1 MRKKIILLLLIPSLF
16 LVSCGKKEK
25 AQSTKVST
33 EDKGMVI
40 KDDEKKRSD
49 IINNIL
55 VGKSKISFNNTS
67 YDVMS
72 DGEFTQSNLWGTFQN
87 KKDKKT
93 SIQINASDNE
103 QKIYGDLTG
112 YELED
117 VKWDV
122 EEPVQYL
129 GVMEEALQYSTDKK
143 TLMFKAR
150 TGDVIF
156 SVTMFGK
163 EKLTNKNVL
172 ELKKLAKGIKVEFV
186 NGQAT
191 TNQ

>member
-1 MRKKIILLLLIPSLF
+1 MKKNLILLILIPSLF
-16 LVSCGKKEK
+16 LVSCGKKDK
-25 AQSTKVST
+25 QQATKTSA

-40 KDDEKKRSD
+40 KDDAKKRSD

-72 DGEFTQSNLWGTFQN
+72 DGKFTQSELWGTFQN
-87 KKDKKT
+87 SKDKKT
-93 SIQINASDNE
+93 NIQINASDNE
-103 QKIYGDLTG
+103 QKIYGDISG
-112 YELED
+112 YELEG

-122 EEPVQYL
+122 EDPVQYL
-129 GVMEEALQYSTDKK
+129 GVMEEALQYSKDKK
-143 TLMFKAR
+143 ALMFKAR
-150 TGDVIF
+150 TGDIIF

-163 EKLTNKNVL
+163 EKLTDKNEL
-172 ELKKLAKGIKVEFV
+172 ELKKIAKGIKVEFV
-186 NGQAT
+186 NEEIA